1 MLAVF
6 TTEETGGQPKKK
18 GKKGKDS
25 EEEVAI
31 SRPKVDIRAGE
42 MPEGAVSSGD
52 EKEEGS
58 DVFQQLDVDL
68 DA

>member
-1 MLAVF
+1 MSRYC
-6 TTEETGGQPKKK
+6 TN
-18 GKKGKDS
+18 KGKDS

-42 MPEGAVSSGD
+42 MTEGAVSSGD